1 MSVLI
6 GIVSGVIGVM
16 AGGFAMVVMIAD
28 AMDDREED

>member
-1 MSVLI
+1 MSILI

-16 AGGFAMVVMIAD
+16 AGGFVMVVMIAD